1 MLFRFFVK
9 CNIFVMGSLT
19 KMALMHCDD
28 ENDKNYLSNLSV
40 TKKGWGLDTN
50 KGYLS
55 QYLLTPAIPIPFHHH
70 PVSTNITLNSQPLS
84 IQLTIPAFSKVLTK
98 INSSVHQTH
107 TLLVFGANILCPNI
121 FYAASKH
128 KINQT
133 REDAK
138 RRFNL

>member
-1 MLFRFFVK
+1 MMV
-9 CNIFVMGSLT
+9 SLT

-28 ENDKNYLSNLSV
+28 ENGKNYFFSNLSL

-107 TLLVFGANILCPNI
+107 TLL
-121 FYAASKH
+121 H
-128 KINQT
+128 T
-133 REDAK
+133 
-138 RRFNL
+138 